1 MGAADLART
10 APAAAVDKGRH
21 PAGGGLRTA
30 QPKSIGPSPLPS
42 PPARGG
48 RGRLVERGKGQALS
62 RASGLSL
69 RARLPTGTSPSQ
81 AAASDRHAAQ
91 PRPQAFAGP
100 PDKDAAAEQPGG
112 KPTKPPRSP
121 GRSAPVRPPRR
132 ATATPAADRPPEPPR
147 PRRHRS
153 AATAPATPARPAD
166 TTGPSRPFHG
176 QRPTAGS
183 RPNVDGAGGRG
194 SEPPDEGVP
203 YHGILFD
210 RPDVTPAP
218 AEAADTVADLHLDQI
233 VDGVLRGREFFDLR
247 PFFSA
252 PLRDVDTIRYR
263 HEVFAD
269 LERPE
274 VRDAVRRFC
283 DGMAGMRKQAAQ
295 AGKLRNPRQRDRWFL
310 DAADVYCATVAR
322 FADDLAPLPLAS
334 RGLRGLRGFVA
345 GYVGSATFA
354 ALAKERAE
362 LIADLGAVA
371 YCVHIKESRVTVSP
385 LADDADYTA
394 EVEQTFARLASNAT
408 TDHRSTFSAA
418 PDLDPV
424 EERVLAC
431 VAGLFPA
438 VFARLTSFAARWA
451 AFPDATVVAF
461 DREVQFYLA
470 YLEFTDPHLA
480 AGLPFCYPEVSPV
493 SKLVRVRGGF
503 DLALAQS
510 LGTDEPRIVGN
521 DIDLAGRERVIV
533 VTGPNQGGK
542 TTFARMF
549 GQLPWL
555 ASLGLPVPAREARL
569 FLPDRVLTHFERE
582 EDLGSLRGKLEDEL
596 VRVRDLLR
604 VATGDSIV
612 VMNETFGSTALNDA
626 RLLGSA
632 VMAQLVARDLLAVY
646 VTFVDELASLT
657 PSTVSMMSTV
667 EPADPATR
675 TFRVV
680 RAPANGL
687 AYAAVVADKYG
698 LGHDTLLRRVS
709 S

>member
-1 MGAADLART
+1 MGVVAPTRTDPATAGNRRTPRSRPRALAA
-10 APAAAVDKGRH
+10 
-21 PAGGGLRTA
+21 
-30 QPKSIGPSPLPS
+30 
-42 PPARGG
+42 PPARDP
-48 RGRLVERGKGQALS
+48 
-62 RASGLSL
+62 ASDQP
-69 RARLPTGTSPSQ
+69 APTIRDGN
-81 AAASDRHAAQ
+81 AAAPPAGVRSPDSTRPRRRHAA
-91 PRPQAFAGP
+91 G
-100 PDKDAAAEQPGG
+100 
-112 KPTKPPRSP
+112 TVS
-121 GRSAPVRPPRR
+121 
-132 ATATPAADRPPEPPR
+132 ATP
-147 PRRHRS
+147 S
-153 AATAPATPARPAD
+153 RPAD
-166 TTGPSRPFHG
+166 TSGRSRPFHG
-176 QRPTAGS
+176 QCPIDAPRASVG
-183 RPNVDGAGGRG
+183 VAGGD
-194 SEPPDEGVP
+194 EPAPSDEDVP

-210 RPDVTPAP
+210 RPNVTPAP

-274 VRDAVRRFC
+274 VRDAVWRFC

-362 LIADLGAVA
+362 LIADLGTVA

-418 PDLDPV
+418 PNLDPV

-431 VAGLFPA
+431 VAELFPE
-438 VFARLTSFAARWA
+438 VFARLTSFATRWA
-451 AFPDATVVAF
+451 AFPDAAVVAF

-480 AGLPFCYPEVSPV
+480 AGLPFCYPDVSTT
-493 SKLVRVRGGF
+493 SKRVRVRDGF

-510 LGTDEPRIVGN
+510 LGTDEQRIVGN
-521 DIDLAGRERVIV
+521 DFDLTGRERIVV

-604 VATGDSIV
+604 EATGDSVV
-612 VMNETFGSTALNDA
+612 VMNETFGSTALSDA

-632 VMAQLVARDLLAVY
+632 VLAQLVARDLLAVY
-646 VTFVDELASLT
+646 VTFVDELATLA

-667 EPADPATR
+667 DPANPAVR

-680 RAPANGL
+680 RAPADGL
-687 AYAAVVADKYG
+687 AYAAVIADKYG
-698 LGHDTLLRRVS
+698 LGYDTLRRRVS

>member
-1 MGAADLART
+1 MGVVTMTRKG
-10 APAAAVDKGRH
+10 PAI
-21 PAGGGLRTA
+21 AG
-30 QPKSIGPSPLPS
+30 
-42 PPARGG
+42 
-48 RGRLVERGKGQALS
+48 
-62 RASGLSL
+62 
-69 RARLPTGTSPSQ
+69 
-81 AAASDRHAAQ
+81 D
-91 PRPQAFAGP
+91 
-100 PDKDAAAEQPGG
+100 
-112 KPTKPPRSP
+112 
-121 GRSAPVRPPRR
+121 RR
-132 ATATPAADRPPEPPR
+132 AARPR
-147 PRRHRS
+147 PRAL
-153 AATAPATPARPAD
+153 AAPPAGDPASELPALALRGGKAAAPPAGARPPDATRPRRRRGEGTTPANPGRPAD
-166 TTGPSRPFHG
+166 TSGRSRPFHG
-176 QRPTAGS
+176 QRPAADARASVGGEGGN
-183 RPNVDGAGGRG
+183 RPDP
-194 SEPPDEGVP
+194 SDEGVP

-210 RPDVTPAP
+210 RPNVTPAP

-354 ALAKERAE
+354 ALAKDRAG
-362 LIADLGAVA
+362 LLADLGAVA

-418 PDLDPV
+418 PNLDSV

-431 VAGLFPA
+431 VAELFPE
-438 VFARLTSFAARWA
+438 VFARLTSFATRWA
-451 AFPDATVVAF
+451 AFPDAAVVAF

-480 AGLPFCYPEVSPV
+480 AGLPFCYPDVSTT
-493 SKLVRVRGGF
+493 SKRVRVRDGF

-510 LGTDEPRIVGN
+510 LGTDEQRIVGN
-521 DIDLAGRERVIV
+521 DFDLTGRERIVV

-604 VATGDSIV
+604 EATGDSVV
-612 VMNETFGSTALNDA
+612 VMNETFGSTALSDA

-632 VMAQLVARDLLAVY
+632 VLAQLVARDLLAVY
-646 VTFVDELASLT
+646 VTFVDELASLA

-667 EPADPATR
+667 DPANPAVR

-680 RAPANGL
+680 RAPADGL
-687 AYAAVVADKYG
+687 AYAAVIADKYG
-698 LGHDTLLRRVS
+698 LGYDTLRRRVS